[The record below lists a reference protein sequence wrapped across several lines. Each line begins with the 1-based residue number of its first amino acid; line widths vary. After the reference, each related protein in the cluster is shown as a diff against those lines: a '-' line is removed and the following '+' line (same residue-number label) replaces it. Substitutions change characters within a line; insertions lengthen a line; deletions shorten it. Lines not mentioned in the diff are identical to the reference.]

1 MSGRRGWP
9 TRPGP
14 RRVLE
19 PLMTTR
25 VCIELSPTTCRIVE
39 VEGGF
44 RRGARGGDTC
54 VRAVAALPLTSA
66 HTRPRLAALRGR
78 RVAVVAWG
86 VRNHQCQLVVSR
98 APYERMRAEA
108 LSRVRA
114 RMGEVGV
121 VDLRRMLADIA
132 PAGPGDSEG
141 MPVVLTV
148 AASDDVRSVLAPLVE
163 AGIRVESV
171 VTPAVALAS
180 LARSRR
186 ALGVPEAVEAYVALE
201 ETATCVAL
209 IRSGALVA
217 SREFTWGY
225 LDGRGALRA
234 GEEIAGQ
241 LADDL
246 GRLFGTT
253 EPVTERA
260 AHVCICGGLPELRTT
275 AVRLMERLNLEVEPL
290 DSLYG
295 IDAERLPEPADRF
308 CERIAALRIAWAVA
322 ADVRAPLNLVRD
334 WRWLAIRAGLAR
346 AAVVA
351 GVTVGFGAGWW
362 IAQSAGETRAG
373 PAAAASTAA
382 RARTTT
388 SPWRPVSEPTQRIAG
403 GRSILRNVDASA
415 KPPPSALPV
424 PRAAAKPL
432 PATSSTVA
440 VAPAAVRLS
449 RPAMAGPARRLA
461 AVPPLPARTGPSPPS
476 RRAEV
481 EPRRLSAA
489 KAQRAVSVAI
499 PARGARGRSG
509 AVPTPFDAVL
519 RTILYSNE
527 RRLAIIDGRIVQ
539 TGDEIRGA
547 RVIDIAATTVL
558 LRDAGGRLRSLTLA
572 ASSP

>member
-1 MSGRRGWP
+1 
-9 TRPGP
+9 
-14 RRVLE
+14 
-19 PLMTTR
+19 MTTR

-39 VEGGF
+39 VEGGS

-66 HTRPRLAALRGR
+66 PTRPRLAALRGR

-86 VRNHQCQLVVSR
+86 VRNYQCQLVVSR

-108 LSRVRA
+108 LSRVRE

-132 PAGPGDSEG
+132 PAGPGDGEG

-171 VTPAVALAS
+171 VTPAVALTS

-186 ALGVPEAVEAYVALE
+186 ALGVPGAVEAYVALE

-225 LDGRGALRA
+225 LDERGALRA

-295 IDAERLPEPADRF
+295 IDAERLPEPAERF

-373 PAAAASTAA
+373 PAAVASTAA
-382 RARTTT
+382 RAMTTT
-388 SPWRPVSEPTQRIAG
+388 SPWRLVSEPTQRIAS
-403 GRSILRNVDASA
+403 GRSTVRNVDAST

-424 PRAAAKPL
+424 PRAVAKPL
-432 PATSSTVA
+432 PATSTAA
-440 VAPAAVRLS
+440 VAPAAVRLP
-449 RPAMAGPARRLA
+449 RPVMAGPARRLV
-461 AVPPLPARTGPSPPS
+461 AVPPLPARTRPSPPS
-476 RRAEV
+476 RRAGV
-481 EPRRLSAA
+481 EPTRSSAA
-489 KAQRAVSVAI
+489 KVQRAVSVAI
-499 PARGARGRSG
+499 PARGARERSG
-509 AVPTPFDAVL
+509 PVPTPFDAVL
-519 RTILYSNE
+519 RTILYSPE

-539 TGDEIRGA
+539 MGDEIKGA

-558 LRDAGGRLRSLTLA
+558 LRDAKGRLRSLTLA